1 MTYIGVD
8 SPLGRLSVWSN
19 NASHIGVQTDKGY
32 TVPEGVVDHVTVNR
46 VPYKFQLHLSNKG
59 RPEGMRDHAWYS
71 SGEWGTQWSNVFMYR
86 ADKYTRD
93 EPSHSAKTKLLDTL
107 VPWLAEWANSPE
119 GRTFRREAGRRAAE
133 QRLAGLQSQEVRLGQ
148 EIAIV
153 QKQIRETIKEIESN

>member
-46 VPYKFQLHLSNKG
+46 VPYSFRIHLSNKG
-59 RPEGMRDHAWYS
+59 RPDVIDHAWYAY
-71 SGEWGTQWSNVFMYR
+71 GEWGARWNNLFMSR

-107 VPWLAEWANSPE
+107 VPWLAEWAESPE

-133 QRLAGLQSQEVRLGQ
+133 QRLASLKRKEVELAE